1 MTIARRRFTLAAAAA
16 AILAGAALG
25 TVAEAAQPK
34 TIRLDWAYY
43 NPVSLLLKDKG
54 WLKQEFAGDD
64 IAIQWTQSL
73 GSNKALELLNS
84 SSVDF
89 GSTAGAAALLAK
101 VNGNPI
107 KAIYV
112 YSKPEW
118 TALVTRPGTGIT
130 KVADLKGKTVAAARG
145 TDPYIFLIRAL
156 DGAGLT
162 EKDVK
167 IVLLQ
172 HPDGKNALLSKQV
185 DAWAGLDPY
194 MAQAEL
200 ESGATLFYRN
210 PDANTYGVL
219 NVRQEFAEDHPELV
233 ERVLAVYE
241 KARKYAIDHP
251 DELKQA
257 LVKAAK
263 LSDAV
268 AQKQLGE
275 RTDLSDPVIGPKQRE
290 SILAA
295 GKVLQKGGLIPADQS
310 VESAVDGLIDPQYIQ
325 HVVKKLASL

>member
-1 MTIARRRFTLAAAAA
+1 MIFCLPGLLILVAAGLLRIRQSWLLGATLTG
-16 AILAGAALG
+16 I
-25 TVAEAAQPK
+25 
-34 TIRLDWAYY
+34 
-43 NPVSLLLKDKG
+43 LLLVAP
-54 WLKQEFAGDD
+54 WLADHFLHDPTGLHGPQA
-64 IAIQWTQSL
+64 
-73 GSNKALELLNS
+73 
-84 SSVDF
+84 
-89 GSTAGAAALLAK
+89 
-101 VNGNPI
+101 
-107 KAIYV
+107 
-112 YSKPEW
+112 
-118 TALVTRPGTGIT
+118 TR
-130 KVADLKGKTVAAARG
+130 
-145 TDPYIFLIRAL
+145 LIRAL